1 MFCSFQ
7 IFMIYL
13 EILYV
18 QQIGQKYM
26 PYLKEYLTIY
36 QALLYTK
43 QNLPV
48 LTITT
53 PNGFKIGSS
62 TTEIRGVSKVSLTM
76 NNPVVPPSPKA
87 HAHVSKIFAPPPFPF
102 QLFYLFHEFAL
113 FVASIAIQT
122 EARPIPCG

>member
-1 MFCSFQ
+1 MFFSFQ

-18 QQIGQKYM
+18 LQMGQKYM

-53 PNGFKIGSS
+53 LNGFKIGSS
-62 TTEIRGVSKVSLTM
+62 TTEIRRVSKVSLTM
-76 NNPVVPPSPKA
+76 NNPVGNVFRSDTADFCLGISHMKY
-87 HAHVSKIFAPPPFPF
+87 KNQFP
-102 QLFYLFHEFAL
+102 
-113 FVASIAIQT
+113 I
-122 EARPIPCG
+122 